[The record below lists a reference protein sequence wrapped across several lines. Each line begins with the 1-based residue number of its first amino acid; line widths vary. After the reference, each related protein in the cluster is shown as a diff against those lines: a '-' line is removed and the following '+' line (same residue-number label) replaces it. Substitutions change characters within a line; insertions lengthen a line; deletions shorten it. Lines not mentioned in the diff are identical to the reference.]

1 MPSGQHRIRLMRL
14 LIIGAFA
21 AATNIAL
28 FARAAVAVPP
38 ATVKVDTDNVCLGPQ
53 SGSREDNLILS
64 ANQLFVWLNSP
75 TSTEGH
81 TYSYTIYD
89 QGVAVVSAGLSF
101 ESAGCEGT
109 PWLWGVVTVYPTY
122 TAMFTLVVYDEST
135 NVIGD
140 DRFRFIDVG

>member
-1 MPSGQHRIRLMRL
+1 MQTGQRRIRLIRL
-14 LIIGAFA
+14 LIVVALASANVALVAGAA
-21 AATNIAL
+21 G
-28 FARAAVAVPP
+28 AVPP
-38 ATVKVDTDNVCLGPQ
+38 ATVKVDTDNVCLGPH

-81 TYSYTIYD
+81 TYTYTMYD
-89 QGVAVVSAGLSF
+89 QGVEVVSAGLSF

-122 TAMFTLVVYDEST
+122 TARFTLLVHDENA

-140 DRFRFIDVG
+140 DTFLFIFVG